1 MSIEDGRAAVI
12 TARERGGFSPAA
24 VAEEF
29 PILSRQVRGKRL
41 VYLDNAATTQKPRRV
56 IEALIGY
63 YQRYNAN
70 VHRGIHTLAEEATAA
85 YERARDAVA
94 RFLGGLPREEV
105 IFTRGTTES
114 INLVARSWARNELK
128 PGDRILLTRMEH
140 HANLVPWLMVAKW
153 TGAEIRYIPLDGEG
167 RLDLSRL
174 DVLLTPRTK
183 LVALTQMSNVLGTI
197 NPVEEIARAAKRRG
211 AVVLVD
217 GAQGAPHMPVDL
229 MSLGVDFYAFS
240 GHKMLGPTGIGVLW
254 GRAGLLE
261 KMEPFNA
268 GGEMIGE
275 VTFES
280 ATWAELPHKF
290 EGGTPN
296 IAGAIGLEAAIE
308 YLEALGMEAVRRHEV
323 ELTRL
328 ALDTLLALGFVTIY
342 GPKDVRSRGGAVSF
356 TVDGVHPHD
365 LATILDT
372 RGVAIRA
379 GHHCAQPLH
388 DLLGVNATA
397 RASFYLYN
405 TREDVEAFAGALRDA
420 KEMFHRE

>member
-174 DVLLTPRTK
+174 DALLTPRTK

-328 ALDTLLALGFVTIY
+328 ALDTLLALGFVTIH

>member
-1 MSIEDGRAAVI
+1 
-12 TARERGGFSPAA
+12 
-24 VAEEF
+24 
-29 PILSRQVRGKRL
+29 
-41 VYLDNAATTQKPRRV
+41 
-56 IEALIGY
+56 
-63 YQRYNAN
+63 
-70 VHRGIHTLAEEATAA
+70 
-85 YERARDAVA
+85 
-94 RFLGGLPREEV
+94 
-105 IFTRGTTES
+105 
-114 INLVARSWARNELK
+114 
-128 PGDRILLTRMEH
+128 
-140 HANLVPWLMVAKW
+140 
-153 TGAEIRYIPLDGEG
+153 
-167 RLDLSRL
+167 
-174 DVLLTPRTK
+174 
-183 LVALTQMSNVLGTI
+183 
-197 NPVEEIARAAKRRG
+197 
-211 AVVLVD
+211 
-217 GAQGAPHMPVDL
+217 MPVDL
-229 MSLGVDFYAFS
+229 TSLGVDFYAFS

-420 KEMFHRE
+420 REMFHRE